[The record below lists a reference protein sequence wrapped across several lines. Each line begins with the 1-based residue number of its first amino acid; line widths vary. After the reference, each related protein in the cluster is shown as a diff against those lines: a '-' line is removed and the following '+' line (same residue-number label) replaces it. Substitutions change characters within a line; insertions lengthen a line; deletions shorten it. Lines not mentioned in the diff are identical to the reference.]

1 MGIHVD
7 VKKTEDFLYL
17 DNPDAETAQENTRVK
32 LARNVPEHVW
42 EGQSIRGKEGGAG
55 ARGGGRENTGS
66 GEGGIRNEY
75 RKRSMLAANS

>member
-1 MGIHVD
+1 M
-7 VKKTEDFLYL
+7 
-17 DNPDAETAQENTRVK
+17 RVK

-55 ARGGGRENTGS
+55 SKGWREEKTGS